1 LDRSGPDIG
10 CDAYG
15 RVSPDWTERYQRLG
29 EAILR
34 YLCRC
39 CIRRH
44 YVPKVAVKRGDTG
57 HQRVSGVKGTQ

>member
-1 LDRSGPDIG
+1 MGPN
-10 CDAYG
+10 
-15 RVSPDWTERYQRLG
+15 WTERYQRLA

-44 YVPKVAVKRGDTG
+44 NVRKVAVKRGDTG
-57 HQRVSGVKGTQ
+57 HQRVSGVKGAQRERIGFQIG